1 MQGGGLSVPT
11 LVIASLSSL
20 AAALFVH
27 EFWQGGAIFAAAV
40 TPIIVALVS
49 EMLRKPVTRFET
61 LREER
66 RDRVRRGRETF
77 GPPPPPFA
85 DEPGEDPFGIWDEDR
100 ASRGGVFGT
109 RLTARHLKLALA
121 TGVAAFALV
130 TVGLTALELVGG
142 GSAGGDSRTTIFG
155 GEDRDAHRDQR
166 DRDAQQPAA
175 TETQPEQIPETT
187 PEETE
192 EPIEPGTVTEPPAE
206 EAPPEGGTPAPA
218 QTTPPATP

>member
-20 AAALFVH
+20 AAALFIH
-27 EFWQGGAIFAAAV
+27 KFWPGGAILGAAV

-66 RDRVRRGRETF
+66 RDRARRGRETF
-77 GPPPPPFA
+77 GPPPPLAEDPRR
-85 DEPGEDPFGIWDEDR
+85 EDPFGIWGAET
-100 ASRGGVFGT
+100 RGGLVGG
-109 RLTARHLKLALA
+109 RLNARHVKIALA
-121 TGVAAFALV
+121 TGIAAFVLV
-130 TVGLTALELVGG
+130 SVGLTALELVGG

-155 GEDRDAHRDQR
+155 GKDRDADREQR
-166 DRDAQQPAA
+166 DRDARQPAA
-175 TETQPEQIPETT
+175 TETQPEEIPETT

-192 EPIEPGTVTEPPAE
+192 EPIEPGTVTEPPAQTT
-206 EAPPEGGTPAPA
+206 PEGGTPAPEQSPA
-218 QTTPPATP
+218 PAPAPTP

>member
-20 AAALFVH
+20 AAALFIH
-27 EFWQGGAIFAAAV
+27 KFWAGGAILGAAV

-66 RDRVRRGRETF
+66 RDRARRGRETF
-77 GPPPPPFA
+77 GPPPPLAEDPRR
-85 DEPGEDPFGIWDEDR
+85 EDPFGIWGAEAR
-100 ASRGGVFGT
+100 SGLFGG
-109 RLTARHLKLALA
+109 RLNARHLKIALA
-121 TGVAAFALV
+121 TGVAAFVLV
-130 TVGLTALELVGG
+130 SVGLTALELVGG

-155 GEDRDAHRDQR
+155 GKDRDVDREQR

-175 TETQPEQIPETT
+175 TETQPEEIPETT

-206 EAPPEGGTPAPA
+206 QAEPETAPEETAPQA
-218 QTTPPATP
+218 PPATP